1 MKSLVIKLDTINDV
15 KNFVNIVSKYDFDV
29 DLVSGRYAVD
39 AKSIMGIFS
48 LDLAKS
54 IKMEIY
60 SDDCAAFLD
69 EVKDFSVDKYNLKI
83 GRKQLS
89 FPAYRFAEK
98 AAKRRLF
105 SFINSPMK

>member
-60 SDDCAAFLD
+60 CLFPGIS
-69 EVKDFSVDKYNLKI
+69 KI
-83 GRKQLS
+83 FFRG
-89 FPAYRFAEK
+89 
-98 AAKRRLF
+98 
-105 SFINSPMK
+105 